1 MSTLTDTGKT
11 AKKKPPVD
19 SSHPAPQHRRQERQ
33 VPPVQFAGTD
43 TGTEAT
49 SKKPFPILRR
59 HHDKILVDGNGAY
72 LGGFD
77 GEDLELPENG
87 IEVPEAPEDAR
98 QIWDG

>member
-1 MSTLTDTGKT
+1 MTKY
-11 AKKKPPVD
+11 
-19 SSHPAPQHRRQERQ
+19 
-33 VPPVQFAGTD
+33 F
-43 TGTEAT
+43 
-49 SKKPFPILRR
+49 
-59 HHDKILVDGNGAY
+59 VDGNGAY